1 MSLLKDNTNC
11 FGVTAESKMWPT
23 IKDRKKKITETS
35 ITTLLL
41 LLPVLLKYFG
51 PSLS

>member
-35 ITTLLL
+35 IT
-41 LLPVLLKYFG
+41 
-51 PSLS
+51 S